1 MLARLRTALAG
12 SAATPPPPDP
22 PVYRTTGE
30 HPPGSPVLLDL
41 LVDRL
46 LDYRAHVHRTDDA
59 GIPAALAAALAEGTA
74 SDVSGRAAVVVVP
87 SGLPVDWLSEAAVDV
102 RTDAALSAH
111 ELDQLD
117 GVVTT
122 ASVAIAE
129 TGTLVLDGSP
139 GQGRRAL
146 TLVPDLHICV
156 VRSAQVVQTVPEAVA
171 RLDPTRPLTWISGPS
186 ATSDIELVRVEGVH
200 GPRRLH
206 VVLVTPSSAAGNG
219 APPQRH
225 QQCPVPTCSS
235 SSSTAPPASS
245 VG

>member
-1 MLARLRTALAG
+1 MSSREIVLVRLRTALAG
-12 SAATPPPPDP
+12 STATPPPAEAPA
-22 PVYRTTGE
+22 YRTTGE
-30 HPPGSPVLLDL
+30 HPPGSPALLDL

-46 LDYRAHVHRTDDA
+46 LDYRAHVHRTDEA
-59 GIPAALAAALAEGTA
+59 SIPAALASALAEGTA
-74 SDVSGRAAVVVVP
+74 GHGSGRAAAVVVP
-87 SGLPVDWLSEAAVDV
+87 NGLPADWLSEAAVDV

-111 ELDQLD
+111 KLDQLD

-129 TGTLVLDGSP
+129 TGTLVLDGGP

-146 TLVPDLHICV
+146 TLVPDLHVCV
-156 VRSAQVVQTVPEAVA
+156 VRAAQVVQTVPEAIT

-206 VVLVTPSSAAGNG
+206 VVLVGPSHADENSA
-219 APPQRH
+219 
-225 QQCPVPTCSS
+225 TS
-235 SSSTAPPASS
+235 
-245 VG
+245 